1 MNIIINAI
9 EAIENVKGELNI
21 SLYHNDES
29 YSLEITDNGCGIPL
43 ENLSKLFEPY
53 FTSKRNGIGLGLAS
67 TLNIIQAH
75 NASIEVKS
83 KVNVGTSFIL
93 TFNQA

>member
-1 MNIIINAI
+1 M
-9 EAIENVKGELNI
+9 KGELSI
-21 SLYHNDES
+21 ALLHNEES
-29 YSLEITDNGCGIPL
+29 FSLEISDNGCGIPS

-83 KVNVGTSFIL
+83 KVNVGTTFIIN
-93 TFNQA
+93 FNQA